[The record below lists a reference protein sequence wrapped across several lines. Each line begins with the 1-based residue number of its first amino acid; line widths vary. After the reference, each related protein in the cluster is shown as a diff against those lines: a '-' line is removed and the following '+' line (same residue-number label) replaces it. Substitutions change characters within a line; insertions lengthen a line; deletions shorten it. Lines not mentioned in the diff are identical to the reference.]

1 MRPPA
6 ALNSTLSGLNN
17 RMIVADYTTTG
28 GSFSVSK
35 PCVWSTSDPAKT
47 RSHGVTRKGYDFC
60 FYSVFRLRFGPE
72 TRTLLGRWS
81 FSGRLMFC
89 SNKNPRLF

>member
-35 PCVWSTSDPAKT
+35 PCVWSTSDPAK
-47 RSHGVTRKGYDFC
+47 
-60 FYSVFRLRFGPE
+60 
-72 TRTLLGRWS
+72 LG
-81 FSGRLMFC
+81 LTA
-89 SNKNPRLF
+89 